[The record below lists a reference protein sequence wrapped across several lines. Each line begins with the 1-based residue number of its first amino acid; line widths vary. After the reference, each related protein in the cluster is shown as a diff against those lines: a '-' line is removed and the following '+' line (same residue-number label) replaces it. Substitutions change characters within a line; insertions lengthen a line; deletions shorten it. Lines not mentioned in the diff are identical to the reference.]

1 MKLSLCL
8 ITHNAKKTWGNGY
21 IVGLFYMLTIYII
34 EIEICLVSIQQ
45 QNLTLVWIVVR
56 ICLAFYL
63 LLLLRSV
70 VILFVLLLCKVMQVI
85 LLLVMYC
92 YPSKTLR

>member
-1 MKLSLCL
+1 MKLSLCI

-45 QNLTLVWIVVR
+45 QNLTLENYVE
-56 ICLAFYL
+56 
-63 LLLLRSV
+63 LRNITVQISTN
-70 VILFVLLLCKVMQVI
+70 MSQ
-85 LLLVMYC
+85 
-92 YPSKTLR
+92 SS